1 MVNRYPGPVAAHAES
16 ATPGNWGLLPQGH
29 DTARQRKALP
39 RATGGCCRRDT
50 TRRASGKRCPP
61 GRRAAPAT
69 PRPRHGQPLSR
80 PGCPA
85 RDGITCGPG
94 G

>member
-16 ATPGNWGLLPQGH
+16 ATPGDWGLLPQGH
-29 DTARQRKALP
+29 HTACQRKRYP
-39 RATGGCCRRDT
+39 Q
-50 TRRASGKRCPP
+50 